1 MTSMIKITTIT
12 NIDKPEYKYI
22 FKTTGDFRR
31 RFKLIQYAINK
42 FQTKPQRCF
51 EKLNSAFIELGS
63 DWNKWY
69 VCDSVNCKPEDAD
82 SVLYSTI
89 LTKGTLND
97 GYLRGANFL
106 RADSVL
112 REQNPTTAISYISP
126 IQSSRSVSTQTTQD
140 DTEDTL

>member
-1 MTSMIKITTIT
+1 MTSTIKITTIT

-69 VCDSVNCKPEDAD
+69 VCDSVNCKPEEAD
-82 SVLYSTI
+82 SVLYSNI
-89 LTKGTLND
+89 LTRGTLNE
-97 GYLRGANFL
+97 GYLRGANF
-106 RADSVL
+106 
-112 REQNPTTAISYISP
+112 REQNPNTSTVISYISP

>member
-1 MTSMIKITTIT
+1 MTSTIKITTIT

-69 VCDSVNCKPEDAD
+69 VCDSVNCKPEEAD
-82 SVLYSTI
+82 SVLYSNI
-89 LTKGTLND
+89 LTRGTLNE
-97 GYLRGANFL
+97 GYLRGANF
-106 RADSVL
+106 RVERDV
-112 REQNPTTAISYISP
+112 RVQNPTTIH
-126 IQSSRSVSTQTTQD
+126 SSRSVSTQTTQD